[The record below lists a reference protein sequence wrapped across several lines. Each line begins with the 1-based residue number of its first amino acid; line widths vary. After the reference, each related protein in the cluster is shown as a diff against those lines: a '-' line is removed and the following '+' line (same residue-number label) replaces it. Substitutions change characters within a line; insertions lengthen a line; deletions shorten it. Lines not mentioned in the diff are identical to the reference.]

1 MSKDKPK
8 RPVPMSEEELRQIVS
23 STLKLAE
30 ELDRLRAVFEN
41 ATPSLPASVADD
53 FEQELHRLI
62 GRCYRQAE
70 DPLEFQTCVDLLGE
84 VGPVLFVQKIL
95 WSEDVTEMAI
105 ATSLHRL
112 VPGLNTLVEKYPS
125 LLMRNAHGALR
136 KLNKGGQGA

>member
-1 MSKDKPK
+1 MSKDEPK
-8 RPVPMSEEELRQIVS
+8 RPVPMSEEELRLIVS

-30 ELDRLRAVFEN
+30 ELDRLRAVFES
-41 ATPSLPASVADD
+41 ATTSAPTSAADD

-84 VGPVLFVQKIL
+84 IGPILFVQKIL
-95 WSEDVTEMAI
+95 WSEDVTEMAM
-105 ATSLHRL
+105 AASLHRL
-112 VPGLNTLVEKYPS
+112 VPGLNVLVEKYPA

-136 KLNKGGQGA
+136 KLKEGGESG